1 MQEKERIGVGTIVG
15 FVFAL
20 VFCGACAYYWYLVN
34 TGQIEGWKAMFHIG
48 EPEVEVIVVD
58 LPPEASEFE
67 PRAFSEY
74 TFDELEA
81 ISNLLV
87 NAGDQ
92 LESYARYF
100 NLVDDSGKLV
110 TEPLLFKLSDGTV
123 IEARLAG
130 LCHDTRADNGEKAGI
145 TLMCSTFS
153 LSKMNDTN
161 TTAGGWEAS
170 DLRNALATTGYNALP
185 EDVRA
190 VIKPVYKSTNNV
202 GETNST
208 DCVSYTK
215 DYLWLFSATEVCG
228 EIDWFWREFTD
239 NMGNGGYE
247 HLDTILNQE
256 GSQYRIFEE
265 AGVTA
270 EGSNNASIMQVNYHG
285 TPCAWWL
292 RSPYPLSYM
301 PETTYVHC
309 FYQVMTTGYP
319 NSTGQANKDA
329 GVVVGIC
336 I

>member
-1 MQEKERIGVGTIVG
+1 MRHKEGIGIGTIIG
-15 FVFAL
+15 FAVAL
-20 VFCGACAYYWYLVN
+20 VFCIGAGVYWYLVN
-34 TGQIEGWKAMFHIG
+34 TGQIEGWKAVFHIG
-48 EPEVEVIVVD
+48 EPTIEHIVVE
-58 LPPEASEFE
+58 LPPEAPEFE
-67 PRAFSEY
+67 PKPFSEY
-74 TFDELEA
+74 TFSELET

-87 NAGDQ
+87 NARDKF
-92 LESYARYF
+92 ESYARYF
-100 NLVDDSGKLV
+100 NLTDDNGHLV

-153 LSKMNDTN
+153 LSTINAEN
-161 TTAGGWEAS
+161 TTAGGWEAC
-170 DLRNALATTGYNALP
+170 DLRGYLATTGYNALP
-185 EDVRA
+185 EELRA
-190 VIKPVYKSTNNV
+190 VIKPVYKATNNV

-208 DCVSYTK
+208 DCVSYTS
-215 DYLWLFSATEVCG
+215 DYLWLFSATEICG

-247 HLDTILNQE
+247 HLDEILNAE
-256 GSQYRIFEE
+256 GEQYRIFSE

-270 EGSNNASIMQVNYHG
+270 EGSNNASIMHVNYHG
-285 TPCAWWL
+285 TPCAWWM

-309 FYQVMTTGYP
+309 FYQVMESGFP
-319 NSTGQANKDA
+319 NSQGQTNTEA